1 MPDLDWL
8 DQTALLAGAT
18 LALMA
23 WALSWADR
31 CRPLMQSLAV
41 LVACASGAVATA
53 CACRIISAWV
63 LIRANGVTA

>member
-8 DQTALLAGAT
+8 DKTALLAGAT
-18 LALMA
+18 FALMA

-31 CRPLMQSLAV
+31 CRPAMQAVAV